1 MKSAMKN
8 ITIKAN
14 RTLCG
19 IGALA
24 LILSASTAQA
34 ASLITNG
41 DFELI
46 TGGDGGDATGWTK
59 VGAYGIYD
67 GVSNLNGPGTVFG
80 SWAYVPGNGEDT
92 SDGVYQTLTT
102 ILVAGMSYT
111 LSFQANPW
119 VSGGSSNIRVGNYNS
134 GSYDSDASY
143 SSLSLSVIDTPTTHT
158 AWTLRS
164 YTFTALGGE
173 DTVYFGSALN
183 SGLTPGSGSGYDIDN
198 VSLVAVPEPSA
209 ALLGGLGLLALLR
222 RRRR

>member
-1 MKSAMKN
+1 MKSKFLAF
-8 ITIKAN
+8 
-14 RTLCG
+14 

-41 DFELI
+41 DFELN
-46 TGGDGGDATGWTK
+46 TGRDGGNATGWTK

-67 GVSNLNGPGTVFG
+67 GAGNANGPGTVFG
-80 SWAYVPGNGEDT
+80 SWAYVPGNGPNT
-92 SDGVYQTLTT
+92 SFGVYQTLTT

-119 VSGGSSNIRVGNYNS
+119 VSGSSNDIRVGNYNI
-134 GSYDSDASY
+134 GSYDDNTSY
-143 SSLSLSVIDTPTTHT
+143 SSLSLSVIDTPTTDT

-173 DTVYFGSALN
+173 DTVYFGTALN
-183 SGLTPGSGSGYDIDN
+183 SGYDIDN

>member
-41 DFELI
+41 DFEI
-46 TGGDGGDATGWTK
+46 NTSSDGGNATGWTK

-80 SWAYVPGNGEDT
+80 S
-92 SDGVYQTLTT
+92 
-102 ILVAGMSYT
+102 
-111 LSFQANPW
+111 
-119 VSGGSSNIRVGNYNS
+119 
-134 GSYDSDASY
+134 
-143 SSLSLSVIDTPTTHT
+143 
-158 AWTLRS
+158 
-164 YTFTALGGE
+164 
-173 DTVYFGSALN
+173 ALN
-183 SGLTPGSGSGYDIDN
+183 SGVGSGYDIDN

-222 RRRR
+222 RRRGRRNGEC